1 MVFSQWLQSTCPG
14 SMCLTAA
21 VIPLC
26 CDWEAWV
33 RMLGW
38 DGMGWF
44 GEGWLSS
51 GLGDL
56 LMAPFGDLWVPVM

>member
-1 MVFSQWLQSTCPG
+1 M
-14 SMCLTAA
+14 
-21 VIPLC
+21 
-26 CDWEAWV
+26 

>member
-1 MVFSQWLQSTCPG
+1 M
-14 SMCLTAA
+14 
-21 VIPLC
+21 
-26 CDWEAWV
+26 
-33 RMLGW
+33 RMMGW

-56 LMAPFGDLWVPVM
+56 LMAPFGDPWVPVM